1 MAALF
6 KKDRFDV
13 EQEISELHS
22 FSDMIK
28 NYADMLYDGDWR
40 QTEDDVH
47 TTLHAFANMLIAH
60 SEKMMLTHK
69 QHYNLDE
76 YNTTSIDE
84 FYTKIEQER
93 GNVRS

>member
-1 MAALF
+1 MSALF
-6 KKDRFDV
+6 EKTRFDV
-13 EQEISELHS
+13 EDEIIQLGS
-22 FSDMIK
+22 FSEMIK

-47 TTLHAFANMLIAH
+47 TTLHGFANLIMAH
-60 SEKMMLTHK
+60 SEKMLLTHK
-69 QHYNLDE
+69 QHYKLDE